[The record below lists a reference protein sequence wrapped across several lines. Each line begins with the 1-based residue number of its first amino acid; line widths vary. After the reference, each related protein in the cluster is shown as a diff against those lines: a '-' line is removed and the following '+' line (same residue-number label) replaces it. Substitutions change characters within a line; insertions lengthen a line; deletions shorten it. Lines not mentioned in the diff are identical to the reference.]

1 LTDIIFLVLL
11 IVHIGTVVLWMG
23 GAILFVSVFGP
34 LMSKFSGPTKAEFM
48 KIIGP
53 AYEKYIIRNATIA
66 IIAGVILFG
75 YISRPGSGLAP
86 TDTGFPWLVAGVLL
100 ALVAYIIGLAVIR
113 PANHKLWALTSQ
125 SPPSQSTGGPAPDSQ
140 MLQRRVAASSGIQAL
155 LLALALLSM
164 VLGANL

>member
-1 LTDIIFLVLL
+1 LTDLIFLVLL

-34 LMSKFSGPTKAEFM
+34 LMSKLSGPTKAEFM

-66 IIAGVILFG
+66 ILAGVILYG

-100 ALVAYIIGLAVIR
+100 ALVAYIIGLAIIR

-125 SPPSQSTGGPAPDSQ
+125 SPPSQSTGPAPEAQ
-140 MLQRRVAASSGIQAL
+140 ALQRRVAASSGIQAL
-155 LLALALLSM
+155 LLALALLGM